1 MERGTDVERQAAPAS
16 VGQPILAVEGVTKRF
31 GPNEVL
37 KNVTL
42 SLDAQEIRA
51 ICGENGAGKSTLVK
65 VCTGVHQADGGTA
78 GGGGIPGRGGG
89 AGAGPGCIGMMRAS
103 LLR

>member
-1 MERGTDVERQAAPAS
+1 MP

-42 SLDAQEIRA
+42 SLGAQEIRA

-65 VCTGVHQADGGTA
+65 VFTGVHQVDARRR
-78 GGGGIPGRGGG
+78 PG
-89 AGAGPGCIGMMRAS
+89 
-103 LLR
+103 

>member
-1 MERGTDVERQAAPAS
+1 M
-16 VGQPILAVEGVTKRF
+16 PILAVDELTKRF

-37 KNVTL
+37 KSVSL

-65 VCTGVHQADGGTA
+65 CIMGYYHATA
-78 GGGGIPGRGGG
+78 GDIVIGGREQIIANPKNAHALGLGPWWRQGARPGV
-89 AGAGPGCIGMMRAS
+89 PGVRDVGE
-103 LLR
+103 

>member
-1 MERGTDVERQAAPAS
+1 MP

-42 SLDAQEIRA
+42 SIGAQEIRA

-65 VCTGVHQADGGTA
+65 IFTGVHQVDGGIVLVDGKPT
-78 GGGGIPGRGGG
+78 RRS
-89 AGAGPGCIGMMRAS
+89 RARCTRRS
-103 LLR
+103 SASRWWRRS

>member
-1 MERGTDVERQAAPAS
+1 MP

-42 SLDAQEIRA
+42 SIGAQEIRA

-65 VCTGVHQADGGTA
+65 VFTGVHQVDDGIVLVDGKPTDIPSPQRA
-78 GGGGIPGRGGG
+78 QELGIALG
-89 AGAGPGCIGMMRAS
+89 APDITPPPP
-103 LLR
+103 LP